1 MLQIKRA
8 KDSRVIKSILH
19 RGFDVPGGVTVK
31 TSELDGTALVESTP
45 IGYDSTD
52 TMWHVTKTA
61 TLVTEAAADAV
72 TYQVAKG
79 SHFKVGDVFATEGAN
94 GKAITGI
101 DKATYTDK
109 DVITLATTLG
119 AIIPVGTVGF
129 QSTGANKVVKYPPTA
144 IVGSNEDIDGSNLFV
159 PAFLQAVVRT
169 GNAPGVNATLTGTL
183 KGIIYIV

>member
-8 KDSRVIKSILH
+8 KDSRVIKCILH

-31 TSELDGTALVESTP
+31 TSELGGTALLEGTP
-45 IGYDSTD
+45 IGYDTD

-61 TLVTEAAADAV
+61 TVVTEAAADAV

-101 DKATYTDK
+101 DKTTYADK
-109 DVITLATTLG
+109 DVFTLATTLG

-159 PAFLQAVVRT
+159 PALLQAVIRT
-169 GNAPGVNATLTGTL
+169 GNAPAVNATLTGTL
-183 KGIIYIV
+183 KGVIYIV